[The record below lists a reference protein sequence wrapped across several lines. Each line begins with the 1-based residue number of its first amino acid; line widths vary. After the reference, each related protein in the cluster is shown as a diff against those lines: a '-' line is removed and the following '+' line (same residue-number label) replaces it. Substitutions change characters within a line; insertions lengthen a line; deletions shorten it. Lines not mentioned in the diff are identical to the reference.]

1 MMSECTVKDACDDL
15 TVLYYKGCEQG
26 FKFFGDDPEEH
37 KSYINETHTDMV
49 QKMFSREKDQ
59 YPWEFLRRFYLHSR
73 CLLFTDGIW
82 MSETAR
88 YPQYL
93 RYRPGANTSFR
104 VSGMTRFTALTKNS
118 GAICVGYN
126 PDADNIINLRREVH
140 KIKKSTMF
148 MPRSEQSYLI
158 PTENC
163 TFGDKKIGMGEI
175 AKAHIDFD
183 ELVFEN
189 SGYLIEYT
197 KEPLTLEDELINYCH
212 QWVDQKIEVFER

>member
-104 VSGMTRFTALTKNS
+104 ESGTVS
-118 GAICVGYN
+118 
-126 PDADNIINLRREVH
+126 
-140 KIKKSTMF
+140 
-148 MPRSEQSYLI
+148 
-158 PTENC
+158 
-163 TFGDKKIGMGEI
+163 
-175 AKAHIDFD
+175 
-183 ELVFEN
+183 
-189 SGYLIEYT
+189 YT
-197 KEPLTLEDELINYCH
+197 HLTLPTSDLM
-212 QWVDQKIEVFER
+212 